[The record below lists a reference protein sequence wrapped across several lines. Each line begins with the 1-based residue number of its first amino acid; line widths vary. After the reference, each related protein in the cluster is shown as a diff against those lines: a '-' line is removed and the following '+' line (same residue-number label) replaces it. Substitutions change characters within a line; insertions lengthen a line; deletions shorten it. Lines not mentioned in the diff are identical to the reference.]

1 MKFVE
6 VGPEIAQGAQE
17 IGESL
22 RPMFREQF
30 TGLAGNTH
38 FVTDEKFLVYFEQQ
52 QMIRPNLEQML
63 AQTGGAEGHAELMRY
78 ARITGR
84 EEAMRAYIWLMEQQV
99 RAAKKE
105 KR

>member
-38 FVTDEKFLVYFEQQ
+38 FVTDAEFRVYFEQQ
-52 QMIRPNLEQML
+52 QAIRPNLEQML
-63 AQTGGAEGHAELMRY
+63 AVSGAEGHQELRRY

-84 EEAMRAYIWLMEQQV
+84 EEAMDAFIWLMEQQV

>member
-38 FVTDEKFLVYFEQQ
+38 FVTDEEFRVYFEQQ

-63 AQTGGAEGHAELMRY
+63 AVSGAEGHKELRRY

-84 EEAMRAYIWLMEQQV
+84 EEAMDAFIWLMEQQV

>member
-6 VGPEIAQGAQE
+6 IGPEIAQGAQE
-17 IGESL
+17 IAESF

-30 TGLAGNTH
+30 TGLASNTH
-38 FVTDEKFLVYFEQQ
+38 FVTDDQFKAYFEQQ
-52 QMIRPNLEQML
+52 QMVRPNLEQML
-63 AQTGGAEGHAELMRY
+63 AVSGPEGHQELMRY

-99 RAAKKE
+99 KAAQKE